1 MDKDIALMAHLMR
14 RAGFGA
20 SREELEERAAK
31 GYEATVE
38 ELLEPEVHGIPP
50 FHEGILYRHFQGF
63 RNPGNP
69 LNMQSNWMYRMI
81 NSPRPL
87 EEKMVLFWHHVF
99 ATGYSKVDNGNQMLA
114 QIETFRRCALGN
126 YRDILVELSKDPA
139 MIFWLDN
146 NENHKHAPNE
156 NWGRELLELFSMGQG
171 NYTEEDV
178 KECAR
183 AFTGWTISNRL
194 PRNPY
199 GRFLWE
205 FEYREDDHDDT
216 EKMFLGHRG
225 RFNGEDIID
234 IVIRQP
240 ATARFVARH
249 LYNFFVADEVQVP
262 SWQDVAPR
270 DPAAVNIIGD
280 VFISSGYDMRSTLR
294 MLFNSDFFKDEG
306 VRFAKVKSP
315 AELIA
320 GTMRLVGDY
329 RYPKPGI
336 TALAEECNYQGQ
348 ALLDPPS
355 VEGWHTGGEWIDS
368 GALLRRINFAA
379 DQMVKQELPGIQ
391 SIIDRMSGREALDA
405 EGLVDGCLDL
415 MGPVQVEEQTRRE
428 LIDHVDKSEPAN
440 GNGGESRSFSDRVV
454 GAMQII
460 ASTREY
466 QFG

>member
-114 QIETFRRCALGN
+114 QIETFRRCAMGN

-428 LIDHVDKSEPAN
+428 LIDHVNKSEPAN